1 MSSPSHC
8 ARHPDTETN
17 LRCGRCD
24 ALICPRCLVHAPVG
38 VRCPDCAGET
48 RLPTFDVTGPFLAR
62 AVAAGLGLS
71 IAGGIIAGL
80 VRQSFRLGLIE
91 ALLIVGLAYVIGEGI
106 SIAVNRKRG
115 RTLKYVA
122 AGAVL
127 VSFFIVMIAGSGF
140 LDLFDIMALA
150 AAIYVATNRF

>member
-1 MSSPSHC
+1 MFIPSHC

-38 VRCPDCAGET
+38 VRCPDCADET

-80 VRQSFRLGLIE
+80 VRQLFRLGLIE
-91 ALLIVGLAYVIGEGI
+91 TLLIVGLAYVIGEGI

-150 AAIYVATNRF
+150 AAIYVATSRF